1 MYRARHGKY
10 ILEKHVSKKRN
21 SRNFAPKWQG
31 TEGIA
36 KWGRIRTRGIRIAAT
51 LVAMLL
57 FIGAGNLFAEERK
70 FTSSTHGDWEL
81 LCPKEKD
88 TTTKQPCRLVQQ
100 IVNEETKTPIL
111 IIAFGY
117 GGNPTSLH
125 AILRLPI
132 GIALP
137 PGISV
142 QIDKNPDSRWQF
154 NHCEPSS
161 CLVMTKI
168 SPELRKRLQ
177 AGNKANISFHAIGG
191 QKVTVPASLRGITA
205 GLKALER

>member
-1 MYRARHGKY
+1 MYRAGHGKY
-10 ILEKHVSKKRN
+10 ILEKHGSKKRN
-21 SRNFAPKWQG
+21 FRNSAPKWQG
-31 TEGIA
+31 IEGIA
-36 KWGRIRTRGIRIAAT
+36 KWGRIRTRGIRIAAAFVT
-51 LVAMLL
+51 MLL
-57 FIGAGNLFAEERK
+57 FIGAGNAFGEEGK
-70 FTSSTHGDWEL
+70 FTSSTYGDWEL

-88 TTTKQPCRLVQQ
+88 SKIKQPCRLVQQ

-117 GGNPTSLH
+117 GGNPASLH

-137 PGISV
+137 PGISI
-142 QIDKNPDSRWQF
+142 QIDKNPDSKWQF

-168 SPELRKRLQ
+168 SPQLRKRLQ
-177 AGNKANISFHAIGG
+177 AGNKANISFHALGG
-191 QKVTVPASLRGITA
+191 QKVTVPASLRGISA
-205 GLKALER
+205 GLKALEK